1 MLSSKTTTTSQYQP
15 TVLITTQHAH
25 PWTISGFNGLNGN
38 VLLTFKC
45 DAPVVSHG
53 LLCSR
58 DHIYAAAIDRPSIYV
73 WNLNS
78 RNRDY
83 KKMTVA
89 GPISCMTFIRD
100 STVLACAIGNK
111 IFLYKLDNGQHL
123 ITLSAHIRTI
133 NHLLFDED
141 QDCLISA
148 GEDNLIHRWNIEDI
162 NLDRNIDVSP
172 TKSFQGHTGPIHD
185 VCQISIGKF
194 HLILTAS
201 SDLSVRLW
209 DIITGKCLC
218 TFLFPNEIHSICAS
232 SFATTIYCG
241 TDVGTIFSVP
251 LRTLTTQFGGF
262 LHQNP
267 TITIDSNN
275 SKQFVHHQGSV
286 VALRLSA
293 DEQILYSGSLDKD
306 CVMWDLSSGQ
316 IRFKKSC
323 SSSITNILLAKI
335 DTDDVH
341 DGSSISIPFSTFS
354 NNSNEEVVAHTLAA
368 RNGSSQRPICSQD
381 SIKFIPMPPV
391 NGELDESVAMAAPTF
406 AQMARLLLEQ
416 QMNSS

>member
-1 MLSSKTTTTSQYQP
+1 
-15 TVLITTQHAH
+15 
-25 PWTISGFNGLNGN
+25 
-38 VLLTFKC
+38 
-45 DAPVVSHG
+45 
-53 LLCSR
+53 
-58 DHIYAAAIDRPSIYV
+58 
-73 WNLNS
+73 
-78 RNRDY
+78 
-83 KKMTVA
+83 
-89 GPISCMTFIRD
+89 
-100 STVLACAIGNK
+100 
-111 IFLYKLDNGQHL
+111 
-123 ITLSAHIRTI
+123 
-133 NHLLFDED
+133 
-141 QDCLISA
+141 
-148 GEDNLIHRWNIEDI
+148 
-162 NLDRNIDVSP
+162 
-172 TKSFQGHTGPIHD
+172 
-185 VCQISIGKF
+185 
-194 HLILTAS
+194 
-201 SDLSVRLW
+201 
-209 DIITGKCLC
+209 
-218 TFLFPNEIHSICAS
+218 
-232 SFATTIYCG
+232 
-241 TDVGTIFSVP
+241 
-251 LRTLTTQFGGF
+251 
-262 LHQNP
+262 QNP